1 MSAQTLKT
9 FLLTTVDK
17 QVKELVKGINSLE
30 RLHAQSHSNE
40 NLSIAFETDRLCLM
54 LESQMRDLNIL
65 ICNFMKNYSGIIGYE
80 NYLE

>member
-9 FLLTTVDK
+9 FLTTTVDK

-30 RLHAQSHSNE
+30 RLHTQSHSNE
-40 NLSIAFETDRLCLM
+40 NLSTAFETDRLCLM

-65 ICNFMKNYSGIIGYE
+65 ICSFMKNYRGIIGYE